1 MKYFPIVWSG
11 LWRRPVR
18 TVLTVLSVVTAFF
31 LFGVLQ
37 GINAGVNSAFDL
49 LNVSRLRVMSR
60 VSMNEPLPFAHLA
73 RIRTVP
79 GVVSATPLNLVIG
92 TYQQPTQVI
101 PVIGVEVEELLKIY
115 AEEMQLPADQKA
127 AMLRTR
133 NGALVGGR
141 LAERFGWKVGDRIPL
156 TALAPANRDGTKNW
170 VFDIA
175 GIYEMDERGWAT
187 NMFVNYD
194 YVNEARADGKDRMFQ
209 VILRVGDASK
219 SGQVAQQID
228 EMFAN
233 SPNQTSTQNEKD
245 FIQGV
250 LAQIGDI
257 SFLVNAIV
265 GAVLFALLFLTA
277 NTMMQ
282 SVRERIPELA
292 VLKTL
297 GFSYTSVLVL
307 VLVESLL
314 LSVFAAL
321 VGLLAARA
329 LIPAAMSRMS
339 TDLGAVVM
347 PDWVFAWG
355 AVMAVVL
362 AIVSGMPPALRAGR
376 LKIVDALAGR

>member
-1 MKYFPIVWSG
+1 MKYFPLVWSG

-18 TVLTVLSVVTAFF
+18 TMLTVLSVVTAFF

-37 GINAGVNSAFDL
+37 GINAGVNSAFEL

-60 VSMNEPLPFAHLA
+60 VSMNEPLPLAHLA
-73 RIRTVP
+73 RIRSVP
-79 GVVSATPLNLVIG
+79 GVAAATPLNLVIS
-92 TYQQPTQVI
+92 TYQQPNQVV
-101 PVIGVEVEELLKIY
+101 PVIGVDVEQMLSIY
-115 AEEMQLPADQKA
+115 GEMHLQPDQKA

-133 NGALVGGR
+133 TGAIVGGR
-141 LAERFGWKVGDRIPL
+141 LAERFGWKVGDRIPMK
-156 TALAPANRDGTKNW
+156 AIAPANADGTNNW
-170 VFDIA
+170 AFDIV
-175 GIYEMDERGWAT
+175 GIYEMDESGWAT

-194 YVNEARADGKDRMFQ
+194 YVNEARRDGKDRMFQ
-209 VILRVGDASK
+209 VILRVDDASR
-219 SGQVAQQID
+219 SGQIAQQID

-245 FIQGV
+245 FLQGV

-297 GFSYTSVLVL
+297 GFTDTGVLLL
-307 VLVESLL
+307 VLVESLI

-321 VGLLAARA
+321 LGLLAARA
-329 LIPAAMSRMS
+329 MIPVAMSRLS
-339 TDLGAVVM
+339 SDLGGVVM
-347 PDWVFAWG
+347 PDSVFAWG

-362 AIVSGMPPALRAGR
+362 AIISGLPPAMRARRLR
-376 LKIVDALAGR
+376 IVDALAGR

>member
-1 MKYFPIVWSG
+1 MKYFPLVWSG

-18 TVLTVLSVVTAFF
+18 TILTVLSVVTAFF

-37 GINAGVNSAFDL
+37 GINQGVNSAFDL

-60 VSMNEPLPFAHLA
+60 VSFNNPLPLAHLA
-73 RIRTVP
+73 RIRAVP
-79 GVVSATPLNLVIG
+79 GVASATPLNLLIAV
-92 TYQQPTQVI
+92 YQQPNQIVPVLGVDI
-101 PVIGVEVEELLKIY
+101 PEMLSIY
-115 AEEMQLPADQKA
+115 SEMKLPPEQMQ

-133 NGALVGGR
+133 TGAIVGVK
-141 LAERFGWKVGDRIPL
+141 LAERYGWKIGDRIPVRAV
-156 TALAPANRDGTKNW
+156 ALKNSDGTMNW
-170 VFDIA
+170 SFEVV
-175 GIYEMDERGWAT
+175 GIYDMDEQNWTT

-194 YVNEARADGKDRMFQ
+194 YVNEARSEGKDRMFQ
-209 VILRVGDASK
+209 VILRVADANR
-219 SGQVAQQID
+219 SGQIAQAID

-233 SPNQTSTQNEKD
+233 SPDQTSTQNEKD
-245 FIQGV
+245 FIQGI

-297 GFSYTSVLVL
+297 GFSDNGVLVL

-321 VGLLAARA
+321 VGLLAARTVIPLA
-329 LIPAAMSRMS
+329 LGRLSS
-339 TDLGAVVM
+339 DLGGVAM

-355 AVMAVVL
+355 AVMAIVL
-362 AIVSGMPPALRAGR
+362 ALVSGTPPALRARR
-376 LKIVDALAGR
+376 LNIVDALAGR

>member
-1 MKYFPIVWSG
+1 ME
-11 LWRRPVR
+11 
-18 TVLTVLSVVTAFF
+18 LS
-31 LFGVLQ
+31 
-37 GINAGVNSAFDL
+37 
-49 LNVSRLRVMSR
+49 
-60 VSMNEPLPFAHLA
+60 
-73 RIRTVP
+73 
-79 GVVSATPLNLVIG
+79 
-92 TYQQPTQVI
+92 
-101 PVIGVEVEELLKIY
+101 
-115 AEEMQLPADQKA
+115 ADQKA

-133 NGALVGGR
+133 NGAMVGGR
-141 LAERFGWKVGDRIPL
+141 LAERFGWKVGDRVPL
-156 TALAPANRDGTKNW
+156 TAIAPANKDGTRNW
-170 VFDIA
+170 VFDIV

-209 VILRVGDASK
+209 VILRVADAAP
-219 SGQVAQQID
+219 SGQVAQAID

-245 FIQGV
+245 FLQGV

-297 GFSYTSVLVL
+297 GFSDTSVLVL

-321 VGLLAARA
+321 LGLLAARA
-329 LIPAAMSRMS
+329 MIPVAMSRMS
-339 TDLGAVVM
+339 SDLGGVAM
-347 PDWVFAWG
+347 PGWVFAWG
-355 AVMAVVL
+355 AAMAVVL
-362 AIVSGMPPALRAGR
+362 AIVSGLPPAMRAGR

>member
-1 MKYFPIVWSG
+1 MKYFPLVWSG

-37 GINAGVNSAFDL
+37 GINAGVNSVFDL

-60 VSMNEPLPFAHLA
+60 VSMNEPLPLAHLA
-73 RIRTVP
+73 RIRALP
-79 GVVSATPLNLVIG
+79 GVASATPLNLVIG
-92 TYQQPTQVI
+92 TYQQPTQVV
-101 PVIGVEVEELLKIY
+101 PVIGVDVEELLKIY
-115 AEEMQLPADQKA
+115 DEMELSADQKA

-133 NGALVGGR
+133 NGAMVGGR
-141 LAERFGWKVGDRIPL
+141 LAERFGWKVGDRVPL
-156 TALAPANRDGTKNW
+156 TAIAPANKDGTRNW
-170 VFDIA
+170 VFDIV

-209 VILRVGDASK
+209 VILRVADAAP
-219 SGQVAQQID
+219 SGQVAQAID

-245 FIQGV
+245 FLQGV

-297 GFSYTSVLVL
+297 GFSDTSVLVL

-321 VGLLAARA
+321 LGLLAARA
-329 LIPAAMSRMS
+329 MIPVAMSRMS
-339 TDLGAVVM
+339 SDLGGVAM
-347 PDWVFAWG
+347 PGWVFAWG
-355 AVMAVVL
+355 AAMAVVL
-362 AIVSGMPPALRAGR
+362 AIVSGLPPAMRAGR

>member
-1 MKYFPIVWSG
+1 MKYFPLVWSG

-60 VSMNEPLPFAHLA
+60 VSMNEPLPYAHLA
-73 RIRTVP
+73 RIRAVP
-79 GVVSATPLNLVIG
+79 GVAAATPLNLLIA
-92 TYQQPTQVI
+92 TYQRPTQVV
-101 PVIGVEVEELLKIY
+101 PVIGVDVEALLQIY
-115 AEEMQLPADQKA
+115 GEMHLPADQKA

-133 NGALVGGR
+133 QGAIVGGR
-141 LAERFGWKVGDRIPL
+141 LAERFGWKIGDRIPM
-156 TALAPANRDGTKNW
+156 TAIAPANIDGTNNW
-170 VFDIA
+170 AFDIV
-175 GIYEMDERGWAT
+175 GVYEMDEASWAT
-187 NMFVNYD
+187 NLFINYD
-194 YVNEARADGKDRMFQ
+194 YLNEARRDGKDRMFQ
-209 VILRVGDASK
+209 AILRVADANRSA
-219 SGQVAQQID
+219 QVAQEID

-245 FIQGV
+245 FLQGV

-297 GFSYTSVLVL
+297 GFTDRGVLVL
-307 VLVESLL
+307 VLMESLI

-321 VGLLAARA
+321 VGLLAARTV
-329 LIPAAMSRMS
+329 IPLAMRQLSS
-339 TDLGAVVM
+339 DLGAVVM

-362 AIVSGMPPALRAGR
+362 ALISGAPPALRASR
-376 LKIVDALAGR
+376 LRIVDALAGR

>member
-1 MKYFPIVWSG
+1 MKYFPLVW
-11 LWRRPVR
+11 
-18 TVLTVLSVVTAFF
+18 
-31 LFGVLQ
+31 FGTLQ

-60 VSMNEPLPFAHLA
+60 VSMNEPLPYAHLA
-73 RIRTVP
+73 RIRAVE
-79 GVVSATPLNLVIG
+79 GVAAVTPLNLVIA
-92 TYQQPTQVI
+92 TYQRPTQVV
-101 PVIGVEVEELLKIY
+101 PVIGVDVQALLEISG
-115 AEEMQLPADQKA
+115 EMHLPADQKA

-133 NGALVGGR
+133 QGAVVGGR
-141 LAERFGWKVGDRIPL
+141 LAERFGWKIGDRIPM
-156 TALAPANRDGTKNW
+156 TAIAPANADGTNNW
-170 VFDIA
+170 AFDIV
-175 GIYEMDERGWAT
+175 GIYEMDEESWAT

-194 YVNEARADGKDRMFQ
+194 YVNEARRDGKDRMFQ
-209 VILRVGDASK
+209 AILRVSDANRSA
-219 SGQVAQQID
+219 QVAQQID

-245 FIQGV
+245 FLQGV

-297 GFSYTSVLVL
+297 GFTDTGVLVL
-307 VLVESLL
+307 VLVESLI

-321 VGLLAARA
+321 IGLLAARA
-329 LIPAAMSRMS
+329 MIPVAMSQLS
-339 TDLGAVVM
+339 SDLGAVVM
-347 PDWVFAWG
+347 PNWVFAWG

-362 AIVSGMPPALRAGR
+362 ALISGTPPALRASR
-376 LKIVDALAGR
+376 LRIVDALAGR

>member
-1 MKYFPIVWSG
+1 MKYFPLVWSG

-37 GINAGVNSAFDL
+37 GINAGVNSVFDMM
-49 LNVSRLRVMSR
+49 NVSRLRVMSR
-60 VSMNEPLPFAHLA
+60 VNMSEPLPLAHLA
-73 RIRTVP
+73 RIRAVP
-79 GVVSATPLNLVIG
+79 GVASATPLNLLIS
-92 TYQQPTQVI
+92 TYQQPTQVL
-101 PVIGVEVEELLKIY
+101 PVIGVDIEKLLDIY
-115 AEEMQLPADQKA
+115 SEMELPADQKA

-133 NGALVGGR
+133 NGAIVGGR
-141 LAERFGWKVGDRIPL
+141 LAERFGWKIGDRVPL
-156 TALAPANRDGTKNW
+156 TAIAPMNKDGTRNW
-170 VFDIA
+170 VFDIV
-175 GIYEMDERGWAT
+175 GLYEMEERGWAT
-187 NMFVNYD
+187 NIFVNYD

-209 VILRVGDASK
+209 VILRVADASR
-219 SGQVAQQID
+219 SGQVAQAID

-245 FIQGV
+245 FLQGV

-297 GFSYTSVLVL
+297 GFSDTTVLVL

-321 VGLLAARA
+321 LGLLAARA
-329 LIPAAMSRMS
+329 IIPVAMSRMS
-339 TDLGAVVM
+339 SDLGGVAM
-347 PDWVFAWG
+347 PGWVFAWG
-355 AVMAVVL
+355 AAMAVVL
-362 AIVSGMPPALRAGR
+362 AVVSGLPPAMRAGR